1 MKRNNGS
8 TLLALALCASLG
20 ATPIMAAADDID
32 IFTGASAGTNVNPR
46 ILIVLDNTSNWS
58 RQSQKWPGGLT
69 QGQSEARAIQTVLQ
83 DLNSNVSLGLMEYV
97 TGGTANDDG
106 GFIRS
111 AVRPMSGT
119 TNPVTGVMDGNKGAF
134 NTQLGTIF
142 NNITDPNEKRNSN
155 TAYGNL
161 MYDAYNYFAGELS
174 LFPSATLA
182 SKADTAGYSSAYTRF
197 ASPLTADN
205 TCGRSFVIFI
215 GNPNQSGPT
224 ADSAAN
230 SAALA
235 ALTNNRSSSGAVLP
249 VGQLGLPNFASQTV
263 VTDTTVGT
271 TAACYATPA
280 AAAAELTPSASDCAN
295 YTDGC
300 KIGPVAPNAGPVACP
315 AGTRTYTVT
324 QSVYTPASNSA
335 NGSTSVGT
343 AQVTTAASSGV
354 YDSAGQ
360 VPAGDHGSLTCPAA
374 SGNTTYA
381 CTYAVGAAIATSPAA
396 SPAVDSA
403 SCYSSIGTGNNAWD
417 PLTSTDHGSQSCANA
432 TETCTWSGQLQTVDN
447 ASCIGQRKKVSVIKT
462 ATPKPHFTIKQ
473 TATPTTTTVGTS
485 GTPASTV
492 TNVLGKTAQ
501 CYATAPASTTDYSAS
516 CSGTNISCTYGNAP
530 TATTMDSCPAGT
542 FVYSVVGTNTVL
554 TNVPTNTVTADTGP
568 RNADEWARLMHDKG
582 IPVDGSTIRPPVTTY
597 TIDVYNAQPDPVQTS
612 LLMSMAKAGGGKYFA
627 AKNERAI
634 VDAIKEILVEIQ
646 AVNTS
651 FASTSLPVN
660 ATNRSQNENQVFIGM
675 FRPDADAKP
684 RWFGNM
690 KRYQLIDTGST
701 IELGDVEGKL
711 AVNTLTGFVTPC
723 AQSYWT
729 GDSGSYW
736 AGMGLN
742 PDPVSGCTLGTIY
755 NAANPTGA
763 RIPVTGYSDGPDGPL
778 VEKGAAAQILRQ
790 GNVGGTSTASHA
802 VNRTMYT
809 LSAGAFTAFNA
820 ASSGLSANL
829 VKFIRGEDVMN
840 EKGTGA
846 VTETR
851 PSIHGDVI
859 HSRPL
864 PINYGGTTGVT
875 VFYGANDGNLHA
887 VNAATGVERW
897 SFVAPEFFGRLGRL
911 MSNSPLVSYPN
922 LSADISPPPTPKDY
936 FFDGS
941 IGVFQNADSSKV
953 WIYPTMRRG
962 GRMIY
967 GINATDPAAPAFMW
981 KAGCPNLNNDTGC
994 TTGMSDIGQTWST
1007 PSVSFLRGY
1016 SAGPVVIVGGGYDG
1030 CEDADSAA
1038 PACTGKK
1045 GGVIYILDA
1054 ETGAVLRSFATD
1066 RAVAADVALV
1076 DIDNDGKPD
1085 YAYAADTGGSI
1096 YRIAFIDGPVTRVAS
1111 APADWGIRKVAY
1123 TTGGGRK
1130 FLFAPAL
1137 LATQGKVYVALGSG
1151 DREHPL
1157 QSQYPYANVVN
1168 RFYVYKDDLSAPAL
1182 SLAKDMD
1189 AMIDYTSATTCTT
1202 TPVLPGSTTN
1212 GWFMNLNQYGQG
1224 EQVVT
1229 SALIAS
1235 GMVTFSTNR
1244 PVPASV
1250 GTCAT
1255 SLGQARGYWVN
1266 LFNASGAI
1274 DAAGACGGGRSS
1286 IFVGGG
1292 LPPSPVMASSVPIG
1306 RSTVSVV
1313 IGAVQKGGTPAAGI
1327 SVAISP
1333 QRIRP
1338 TNQPKRKRAY
1348 SYVSGD

>member
-1 MKRNNGS
+1 MKSNTGS
-8 TLLALALCASLG
+8 KLLALALSASLG

-46 ILIVLDNTSNWS
+46 ILIVLDNTANWS
-58 RQSQKWPGGLT
+58 RQSQKWPGGAT
-69 QGQSEARAIQTVLQ
+69 QGQSEAHAIQSVLQ
-83 DLNSNVSLGLMEYV
+83 DLDGTVSLGLMEFV
-97 TGGTANDDG
+97 TGGNANDDG

-111 AVRPMSGT
+111 AVRPMT
-119 TNPVTGVMDGNKGAF
+119 TVNKTAF
-134 NTQLGTIF
+134 NNQLDTIY
-142 NNITDPNEKRNSN
+142 NNITSPNEKRNAN
-155 TAYGNL
+155 TPYGNL

-174 LFPSATLA
+174 LNPSATLA
-182 SKADTAGYSSAYTRF
+182 SKADTAGYTSAYTRF

-215 GNPNQSGPT
+215 GNPNQSGP
-224 ADSAAN
+224 ASDGAAN

-235 ALTNNRSSSGAVLP
+235 ALTNNRSSSGALLP
-249 VGQLGLPNFASQTV
+249 VAQLGLPNFSSQAL

-280 AAAAELTPSASDCAN
+280 AAAAGLTPFASDCAN

-300 KIGPVAPNAGPVACP
+300 KIGPVPPNAGPVACA
-315 AGTRTYTVT
+315 AGSRTYTVT
-324 QSVYTPASNSA
+324 QSVYTPATNGA
-335 NGSTSVGT
+335 NGTTTVGT
-343 AQVTTAASSGV
+343 AQVTTAASTGF
-354 YDSAGQ
+354 YDQSSQ
-360 VPAGDHGSLTCPAA
+360 VPASDRGGLTCPAT

-381 CTYAVGAAIATSPAA
+381 CTYSVGAAIGSNAA
-396 SPAVDSA
+396 VASTGDST
-403 SCYSSIGTGNNAWD
+403 SCYSSVGTGNNAWD
-417 PLTSTDHGSQSCANA
+417 PLTSTDHGALTCAPA
-432 TETCTWSGQLQTVDN
+432 TETCTWSGNLQSASN
-447 ASCIGQRKKVSVIKT
+447 ASCNGQRKKVTVTKSSF
-462 ATPKPHFTIKQ
+462 PKRHFTITQ
-473 TATPTTTTVGTS
+473 TATPTTTTSGTG
-485 GTPASTV
+485 GTPASTA

-501 CYATAPASTTDYSAS
+501 CYAAPPASTSDYAAS
-516 CSGTNISCTYGNAP
+516 CTGTNISCSYGNSP
-530 TATTMDSCPAGT
+530 TATTMDNCPAGT
-542 FVYSVVGTNTVL
+542 NVYTVVGTNTVL

-582 IPVDGSTIRPPVTTY
+582 IPVNGSTTRPPVTTY

-627 AKNERAI
+627 AKNERGI

-690 KRYQLIDTGST
+690 KRYQLIDTGSH
-701 IELGDVEGKL
+701 IELGDVEGKV

-736 AGMGLN
+736 GGMGLN

-755 NAANPTGA
+755 NADNPSGA
-763 RIPVTGYSDGPDGPL
+763 RIPVTRYSDGPDGPL

-790 GNVGGTSTASHA
+790 GNVGTTSTASHA

-809 LSAGAFTAFNA
+809 LSGTAFTAFNTT
-820 ASSGLSANL
+820 SSGLDANV

-864 PINYGGTTGVT
+864 PINYGGTLGVT
-875 VFYGANDGNLHA
+875 VFYGANDGTLHA
-887 VNAATGVERW
+887 VNAASGVERW

-922 LSADISPPPTPKDY
+922 LSSAISPPPTPKDY

-967 GINATDPAAPAFMW
+967 GINATNPSSPAFLW
-981 KAGCPNLNNDTGC
+981 KAGCPNLTNDTGC
-994 TTGMSDIGQTWST
+994 TAGMSAIGQTWST
-1007 PSVSFLRGY
+1007 PSVSFLKGY
-1016 SAGPVVIVGGGYDG
+1016 GSGPVVIVGGGYDG
-1030 CEDADSAA
+1030 CEDADSAT
-1038 PACTGKK
+1038 PACSGKK

-1076 DIDNDGKPD
+1076 DLDNDGKPD

-1096 YRIAFIDGPVTRVAS
+1096 YRLSFVDGPVTRVAS

-1123 TTGGGRK
+1123 TSGGGRK

-1137 LATQGKVYVALGSG
+1137 LATQGKVYVAIGSG

-1157 QSQYPYANVVN
+1157 QAQYPYANVVN
-1168 RFYVYKDDLSAPAL
+1168 RFYVYKDDLAAPAL

-1189 AMIDYTSATTCTT
+1189 AMVDYTVASTCTT
-1202 TPVLPGSTTN
+1202 TPVLPASTTT

-1244 PVPASV
+1244 PIAPSA
-1250 GTCAT
+1250 GTCAS

-1274 DAAGACGGGRSS
+1274 DVSGACGGGRSS
-1286 IFVGGG
+1286 VFVGGG

-1306 RSTVSVV
+1306 GNTVSVV

-1348 SYVSGD
+1348 SYVSGE

>member
-1 MKRNNGS
+1 MPDHPVKEEAMKRNNGS
-8 TLLALALCASLG
+8 TLIALALCASLG

-69 QGQSEARAIQTVLQ
+69 QGQSEAHAIQTVLQ
-83 DLNSNVSLGLMEYV
+83 DLTGSVSLGLMEFV
-97 TGGTANDDG
+97 TGGNANDDG

-111 AVRPMSGT
+111 TVRPMNT
-119 TNPVTGVMDGNKGAF
+119 ANKAAF
-134 NTQLGTIF
+134 NTQLDTIYG
-142 NNITDPNEKRNSN
+142 NITSPDEKRNSN
-155 TAYGNL
+155 TPYGNL

-174 LFPSATLA
+174 LNPSATLA
-182 SKADTAGYSSAYTRF
+182 SKADTAGYTSAYTRF

-224 ADSAAN
+224 SDSAAN

-249 VGQLGLPNFASQTV
+249 VGQLGLPNFTSQSV

-271 TAACYATPA
+271 TAACYATPTA
-280 AAAAELTPSASDCAN
+280 AAAGLTPFATDCAN

-300 KIGPVAPNAGPVACP
+300 KVGPVPPNAGPVACP
-315 AGTRTYTVT
+315 AGTSTYTVI
-324 QSVYTPASNSA
+324 QSVYTPA
-335 NGSTSVGT
+335 TSGASGTATVGT
-343 AQVTTAASSGV
+343 PVTTSHASAAYYAQSS
-354 YDSAGQ
+354 DI
-360 VPAGDHGSLTCPAA
+360 PATDHGGLTCPANSA
-374 SGNTTYA
+374 NTTYS
-381 CTYAVGAAIATSPAA
+381 CSYTVGAAVGSAA
-396 SPAVDSA
+396 PLTASSDST
-403 SCYSSIGTGNNAWD
+403 SCYSGVGTQNNYWD
-417 PLTSTDHGSQSCANA
+417 PNGSDKGTVACNTG
-432 TETCTWSGQLQTVDN
+432 TETLCSWAGSLQTASN
-447 ASCIGQRKKVSVIKT
+447 ASCNGQRKKVTITKT
-462 ATPKPHFTIKQ
+462 FTPKRQFMINQ
-473 TATPTTTTVGTS
+473 TATPTTTTSGTG
-485 GTPASTV
+485 GTPASTA

-501 CYATAPASTTDYSAS
+501 CYASPPSSTSDYAAS
-516 CSGTNISCTYGNAP
+516 CTGTNISCSYGNAP

-542 FVYSVVGTNTVL
+542 NVYTVVGTNTVL

-582 IPVDGSTIRPPVTTY
+582 IPVTGSTIRPPVTTY

-736 AGMGLN
+736 GGMGLN

-755 NAANPTGA
+755 NIANPSGA
-763 RIPVTGYSDGPDGPL
+763 RIPVTAYSDGPDGPL

-809 LSAGAFTAFNA
+809 LSAGAFTAFDA

-897 SFVAPEFFGRLGRL
+897 SFVAPEFFPRLGRL

-922 LSADISPPPTPKDY
+922 LDATISPPPMPKDY

-994 TTGMSDIGQTWST
+994 TAGMSDIGQTWST

-1016 SAGPVVIVGGGYDG
+1016 ASGPVVIVGGGYDG
-1030 CEDADSAA
+1030 CEDADSTT

-1045 GGVIYILDA
+1045 GGMIYILDA
-1054 ETGAVLRSFATD
+1054 ETGAVLRSFVTD

-1096 YRIAFIDGPVTRVAS
+1096 YRIAFIDGPVTRVAG
-1111 APADWGIRKVAY
+1111 APADWSIRKVAY
-1123 TTGGGRK
+1123 TAGGGRK

-1182 SLAKDMD
+1182 TLAKDMD
-1189 AMIDYTSATTCTT
+1189 AMLDYTAESTCST
-1202 TPVLPGSTTN
+1202 TPVLPASTTN

-1274 DAAGACGGGRSS
+1274 DAVGACGGGRSS

-1306 RSTVSVV
+1306 RNTVSVV

-1338 TNQPKRKRAY
+1338 TNLPKRKRAY